1 MLVLCACTADAVPT
15 SASTSH
21 DPTLPGK
28 SSTPT
33 PAITIE
39 PVLVVASVDVD
50 GKHLTASG
58 YVQGVVEDGGTC
70 TFRFTRDGSPE
81 VSVNHEAVADRA
93 TTSCGTVQPDATQFT
108 RGSWQV
114 TLTYVSNGKD
124 FTSSPATV
132 EVP

>member
-1 MLVLCACTADAVPT
+1 MLALCACTAGAAPT
-15 SASTSH
+15 SASSTH

-33 PAITIE
+33 PVVTVE

-70 TFRFTRDGSPE
+70 TFVFTRQGSPDIK
-81 VSVNHEAVADRA
+81 VDHEAVADRT
-93 TTSCGTVQPDATQFT
+93 TTSCGTVQPDATQFS

-114 TLTYVSNGKD
+114 TLGYVSNGKD
-124 FTSSPATV
+124 YTSSPATV